1 MLRLLLLLCCAT
13 LVMAAEAKAPW
24 ETETW
29 ANARQLVWANPG
41 TDGTFKDAVNWLE
54 KGKPATKGPDQDT
67 DIVLPAADKE
77 YKVQAA
83 RCAVRHVTIE
93 KNAFLIGGHRSECE
107 AWGNVW
113 VKPGGFVYY
122 ISILGPQ
129 HSFFRIDDAEFPN
142 EQNKE
147 EYRHTSARSDKINRT
162 QISHKF
168 QLCKYGDASCEFIG
182 KFGVSDEIMIQ
193 HGRLILNGELR
204 WSGVTN
210 KGALEIYDGGILEL
224 RSGAAIG
231 PFTGKNNKNVFNID
245 VYRGGILQAGSPERP
260 LTENAYVL
268 LGADGDDKPGSTGLY
283 TAVGSQVR
291 VFSSDPTKHRL
302 VFDSI
307 ASRGWSD
314 GKGRAL
320 EKNGPGITME
330 LAGDLLFDGVQ
341 FNQVMNGGIHLL
353 DPTSTKQWKNV
364 SFGATKASKPENL
377 ISKLRIDPN
386 IYYHQRGDAASE
398 YGLTTTAVKSMDEYM
413 KRIDPYKLTMTP
425 DAIDIIDEKG
435 LKKPIAK
442 IFPSA
447 VNVSLACELKATIYY
462 TTDGSDPTE
471 SSTPYKQEISLSKT
485 TTIKARAYVKGKEPS
500 AIIAG
505 HYVIGALTGTR

>member
-1 MLRLLLLLCCAT
+1 MLRLLLLCCVT
-13 LVMAAEAKAPW
+13 MVMAVEAADTKAPW

-29 ANARQLVWANPG
+29 AKARQLVWANPG
-41 TDGTFKDAVNWLE
+41 TEGSFNDAANWLE
-54 KGKPATKGPDQDT
+54 NGKPAKAAPDQDT

-77 YKVQAA
+77 YKVQAV
-83 RCAVRHVTIE
+83 RCAMRHVTIE
-93 KNAFLIGGHRSECE
+93 KNAFLMGGHRKEFE

-122 ISILGPQ
+122 ITIIGPQ
-129 HSFFRIDDAEFPN
+129 HSFFRIDDAEYPN
-142 EQNKE
+142 DTNKE
-147 EYRHTSARSDKINRT
+147 EYRHTSGRSEKINRT

-168 QLCKYGDASCEFIG
+168 QLCKYGDASSEFIG

-204 WSGVTN
+204 WSGVTD

-224 RSGAAIG
+224 RGGAAVG
-231 PFTGKNNKNVFNID
+231 PFAGKNNKNVFNID

-260 LTENAYVL
+260 LTGDAYVL
-268 LGADGDDKPGSTGLY
+268 LGDDGDDKPGSTGLY

-320 EKNGPGITME
+320 AKNGKGITME

-341 FNQVMNGGIHLL
+341 FNQVMKGGLHLL
-353 DPTSTKQWKNV
+353 DPASASLWKNAV
-364 SFGATKASKPENL
+364 FGGSKADAL
-377 ISKLRIDPN
+377 VSKLRIDPN

-398 YGLTTTAVKSMDEYM
+398 YGLTTMAVKSMDEYM

-425 DAIDIIDEKG
+425 DAIEIKDEKG
-435 LKKPIAK
+435 MKKPIAK

-447 VNVSLACELKATIYY
+447 VKVSLTCELKGATIYY
-462 TTDGSDPTE
+462 TIDGSDPTQ
-471 SSTPYKQEISLSKT
+471 SSAPYKNEIPLST
-485 TTIKARAYVKGKEPS
+485 TTTVKARAYATGKESS
-500 AIIAG
+500 AIVSG
-505 HYVIGALTGTR
+505 YYVIGALTGTR